1 MYWSPGQT
9 RLYACTLYSTEVQ
22 TCQFIAPLT
31 HQSFVLSILTDDVS
45 LIRSEV
51 EGWSWDEGETDIDHP
66 ERRERIRCLSG
77 VGGRHEL

>member
-1 MYWSPGQT
+1 MLAP
-9 RLYACTLYSTEVQ
+9 CT
-22 TCQFIAPLT
+22 PLKFR
-31 HQSFVLSILTDDVS
+31 SVSLLLLWLIKASLSILTDDVS

-66 ERRERIRCLSG
+66 EKRERIRCLSG